1 MDIISDILRRK
12 LRGSEH
18 CPLYFEEALKYLQI
32 IIKATVLKGESNSL
46 LINGRRGVGKH
57 HLLKEAIKQC
67 KEDSVIN
74 SRLSVVYLNG
84 LVHTDDRSAVKSIA
98 KQLHQEALLDNLIDQ
113 SSDDKPSNES
123 YNKTKNL
130 PFSQQLSLFL
140 SKVTGGKHET
150 QQKAV
155 LIVLSEFDLF
165 ALHNKQLLLYNLFDC
180 CQQSAESRICVIGL
194 TCRLDIMELLE
205 KRVKSRFSHRQI
217 YLCSPAAPIDNTD
230 SYAVNDQHAN
240 TRSKPFEQF
249 CEICQHLLSINSTDL
264 TRFPTALSSSSSPKE
279 SHELNV
285 LLKSWNNHIS
295 KLMSDEIVVDS
306 LRQAWSI
313 SVSVKR
319 LINLLIPIVA
329 SLSPEH
335 NRIEP
340 VQFIDSLCA
349 LQQDSKL
356 TALKGCSV
364 LELFLIAAMV
374 KLQEINDGKPVNFE
388 HLYSEYLKFCRS
400 SCPGYL
406 YDKPVV
412 MKALDNL
419 IDSELIISGKSAV
432 SASFGLSTLSAN
444 DGVVGGYRTTTTGGW
459 NSSTAASVLPNY
471 RPLFCYVD
479 SDILSSCLDTYPN
492 CPVELKHWI
501 HSRTF

>member
-1 MDIISDILRRK
+1 MDIISDILRRNT
-12 LRGSEH
+12 EI
-18 CPLYFEEALKYLQI
+18 LQI

-67 KEDSVIN
+67 KEDSLIN
-74 SRLSVVYLNG
+74 SKLSVVYLNG

-98 KQLHQEALLDNLIDQ
+98 KQLHQEALLDNLIDHQ
-113 SSDDKPSNES
+113 TSDDKSSNES

-140 SKVTGGKHET
+140 SKVTGGKHEM

-155 LIVLSEFDLF
+155 LIILSEFDLF

-230 SYAVNDQHAN
+230 SYALNDQHAN

-249 CEICQHLLSINSTDL
+249 CEICKHLLSINSTDL
-264 TRFPTALSSSSSPKE
+264 TRFPTVPSSSSSSSPKE
-279 SHELNV
+279 SHELHV

-295 KLMSDEIVVDS
+295 KLMLDEIVVDS

-313 SVSVKR
+313 S
-319 LINLLIPIVA
+319 IPIVA

-364 LELFLIAAMV
+364 LELFLITAMV

-432 SASFGLSTLSAN
+432 SASFGLSTMSAN
-444 DGVVGGYRTTTTGGW
+444 DGVVGGCKTTTGGW
-459 NSSTAASVLPNY
+459 NSSTGSVLPNY